1 MTLEAQQVLKEAELI
16 IGARR
21 MVEAAAYEGQDT
33 CMEYDSD
40 KICSY
45 IEEHPE
51 YEKTAV
57 VLSGD
62 VGFYSGARNFWKAFG
77 TSRAGGMRNLLPGV
91 FHGKNRQI
99 LG

>member
-1 MTLEAQQVLKEAELI
+1 MLKEAELI

-45 IEEHPE
+45 IEDLPE

-62 VGFYSGARNFWKAFG
+62 VGFYSGARKLLEKLSG
-77 TSRAGGMRNLLPGV
+77 HHVRVEIGRASCRERV
-91 FHGKNRQI
+91 
-99 LG
+99 